1 MKKRFYI
8 LYIMYAV
15 VGILSLTTAACS
27 SDKEEGEKPSPENK
41 TMEVAFS
48 ISVPGSENALNA
60 TRIPGIPDPGTD
72 TGEHDDWD
80 RLTVIIAYT
89 QLDMKKTVYYD
100 TFTKDEF
107 YSTNVVQHKET
118 NSRLLPD
125 SDNDGF
131 HELMMVLP
139 TGSCRIYGVTYTAG
153 KGFDPE
159 GVLKKISDDGE
170 DHNDVILNLQISND
184 YAERDVSKFVS
195 VATGYAINTK
205 DNSEVLQ
212 VSLNNIEEMRQYWRM
227 QLNRLAAKVDIQW
240 DAQSAYEKNTET
252 GNVQY
257 TDVKINSFSFCG
269 GAATDGT
276 TGSTIGTGS
285 GYLFPM
291 LAKEKELPAISGKKN
306 FINTSEISRRNGRVY
321 HYTFPD
327 GHAPKITF
335 KLETTT
341 TASTSGA
348 VKKTS
353 DYTFDL
359 KNVTEG
365 LLQPATWYKIN
376 VKVTGKEKQ
385 ESVIIDSF
393 K

>member
-8 LYIMYAV
+8 LYILYAV

-27 SDKEEGEKPSPENK
+27 SDKEEGEKPSLKNK

-48 ISVPGSENALNA
+48 ISVPGSENASDA
-60 TRIPGIPDPGTD
+60 TRIPDPGTD
-72 TGEHDDWD
+72 TGEHDDWN

-89 QLDMKKTVYYD
+89 QLDMKRTVYYD
-100 TFTKDEF
+100 TFTKEEF
-107 YSTNVVQHKET
+107 YSSNVVQHKET

-125 SDNDGF
+125 SDNDGY
-131 HELMMVLP
+131 HEFMMSLP
-139 TGSCRIYGVTYTAG
+139 IGKCRIYGVTYTDG
-153 KGFDPE
+153 KGFDPVGE
-159 GVLKKISDDGE
+159 LNKINDDGK
-170 DHNDVILNLQISND
+170 DHNGDIIKLQISND
-184 YAERDVSKFVS
+184 YAKDDGAKVAKFVS

-205 DNSEVLQ
+205 DNSKDLQ

-269 GAATDGT
+269 GTTDQNVGA
-276 TGSTIGTGS
+276 GS
-285 GYLFPM
+285 GYLFPT
-291 LAKEKELPAISGKKN
+291 LAKKKNLPAISGKKE

-335 KLETTT
+335 KLVT
-341 TASTSGA
+341 STGGIKDKESN
-348 VKKTS
+348 
-353 DYTFDL
+353 YTFDL

-365 LLQPATWYKIN
+365 LLLPATWYKIN

-385 ESVIIDSF
+385 ESIIIDSF

>member
-27 SDKEEGEKPSPENK
+27 SDKEEGEKPSLKNK

-48 ISVPGSENALNA
+48 ISVPGSENASDA
-60 TRIPGIPDPGTD
+60 TRIPDPGTD
-72 TGEHDDWD
+72 TGEHDDWN
-80 RLTVIIAYT
+80 RLTIIIAYT
-89 QLDMKKTVYYD
+89 QLDMKRTVYYD
-100 TFTKDEF
+100 TFTKEEF
-107 YSTNVVQHKET
+107 YSNNVVQHQHT

-125 SDNDGF
+125 SDNDGY
-131 HELMMVLP
+131 HEFMMSLP
-139 TGSCRIYGVTYTAG
+139 IGKCRIYGVTYTAG
-153 KGFDPE
+153 MGFDPE
-159 GVLKKISDDGE
+159 SKLKKISDDGK
-170 DHNDVILNLQISND
+170 DYNDDILKLQISND
-184 YAERDVSKFVS
+184 YAGNNVSKFIS

-205 DNSEVLQ
+205 DNSKVLQ
-212 VSLNNIEEMRQYWRM
+212 VSLDNIEEMKQYWRM

-240 DAQSAYEKNTET
+240 DAQSAYEKSTET

-269 GAATDGT
+269 GATDQNVGA
-276 TGSTIGTGS
+276 GS
-285 GYLFPM
+285 GYLFPT
-291 LAKEKELPAISGKKN
+291 LAKGMNLPAISGKKD

-341 TASTSGA
+341 TASTGNA
-348 VKKTS
+348 DKKTS
-353 DYTFDL
+353 TYTFDL

-365 LLQPATWYKIN
+365 SLQPATWYKIN

-385 ESVIIDSF
+385 ESVSIDTF

>member
-27 SDKEEGEKPSPENK
+27 SDKEEGEKPSLKNK

-48 ISVPGSENALNA
+48 ISVPGSENASDA
-60 TRIPGIPDPGTD
+60 TRIPDPGTD
-72 TGEHDDWD
+72 TGEHDDWN
-80 RLTVIIAYT
+80 RLTIIIAYT
-89 QLDMKKTVYYD
+89 QLDMKRTVYYD
-100 TFTKDEF
+100 TFTKEEF
-107 YSTNVVQHKET
+107 YSNNVVQHQHT

-125 SDNDGF
+125 SDNDGY
-131 HELMMVLP
+131 HEFMMSLP
-139 TGSCRIYGVTYTAG
+139 IGKCRIYGVTYTDG
-153 KGFDPE
+153 KGFDPVGE
-159 GVLKKISDDGE
+159 LNKINDDGK
-170 DHNDVILNLQISND
+170 DHNGDIIKLQISND
-184 YAERDVSKFVS
+184 YAKDDGAKVAKFVS

-205 DNSEVLQ
+205 DNSKDLQ

-227 QLNRLAAKVDIQW
+227 QLNRLAAKMDIQW

-269 GAATDGT
+269 GATDQNVGA
-276 TGSTIGTGS
+276 GS
-285 GYLFPM
+285 GYLFPT
-291 LAKEKELPAISGKKN
+291 LAKEENLHAISGKKE

-335 KLETTT
+335 KLVT
-341 TASTSGA
+341 STGVIKDKESN
-348 VKKTS
+348 
-353 DYTFDL
+353 YTFDL

-385 ESVIIDSF
+385 ESVSIDTF

>member
-27 SDKEEGEKPSPENK
+27 SDKEEGEKPSLKSK

-48 ISVPGSENALNA
+48 ISVPGSESASDA
-60 TRIPGIPDPGTD
+60 TRIPDPGTD

-80 RLTVIIAYT
+80 KLTIIIAYT
-89 QLDMKKTVYYD
+89 ESDMKKTVYYD
-100 TFTKDEF
+100 TFTKEEF
-107 YSTNVVQHKET
+107 YSNNVVQHQHT

-125 SDNDGF
+125 SDNDGY
-131 HELMMVLP
+131 HEFMMSLP
-139 TGSCRIYGVTYTAG
+139 IGKCSIYGVTYTDG
-153 KGFDPE
+153 KGFDPVGE
-159 GVLKKISDDGE
+159 LKKINDDGE
-170 DHNDVILNLQISND
+170 DHNDDIIKLQISND
-184 YAERDVSKFVS
+184 YAKDDGAKVAKFIS

-212 VSLNNIEEMRQYWRM
+212 VSLDNIEEMKQYWRM

-240 DAQSAYEKNTET
+240 DAQSAYEKSTET

-269 GAATDGT
+269 GATDQNVGA
-276 TGSTIGTGS
+276 GS
-285 GYLFPM
+285 GYLFPT
-291 LAKEKELPAISGKKN
+291 LAKGMNLPAISGKKD

-341 TASTSGA
+341 TVSTGNA
-348 VKKTS
+348 DKKTS
-353 DYTFDL
+353 TYTFDL

-365 LLQPATWYKIN
+365 SLQPATWYKIN

-385 ESVIIDSF
+385 ESVSIDTF

>member
-27 SDKEEGEKPSPENK
+27 SDKEECEKPSLKNK

-48 ISVPGSENALNA
+48 ISVPGSENASNA
-60 TRIPGIPDPGTD
+60 TRIPDPGTD
-72 TGEHDDWD
+72 TGEHDDWN

-89 QLDMKKTVYYD
+89 QLDMKRTVYYD

-107 YSTNVVQHKET
+107 YSNNVVQHQHT

-125 SDNDGF
+125 SDNDGY
-131 HELMMVLP
+131 HEFMMSLP
-139 TGSCRIYGVTYTAG
+139 IGKCRIYGVTYTDG
-153 KGFDPE
+153 KGFDPVGE
-159 GVLKKISDDGE
+159 LNKINDDGK
-170 DHNDVILNLQISND
+170 DHNGDIIKLQISND
-184 YAERDVSKFVS
+184 YAKDDGAKVAKFVS

-205 DNSEVLQ
+205 DNSKDLQ

-240 DAQSAYEKNTET
+240 DAQSAYEKNTEM

-269 GAATDGT
+269 GATDQNVGA
-276 TGSTIGTGS
+276 GS
-285 GYLFPM
+285 GYLFPT
-291 LAKEKELPAISGKKN
+291 LAKEENLHAISGKKE

-335 KLETTT
+335 KLVT
-341 TASTSGA
+341 STGVIKDKESN
-348 VKKTS
+348 
-353 DYTFDL
+353 YTFDL

-365 LLQPATWYKIN
+365 LLLPATWYKIN

-385 ESVIIDSF
+385 ESIIIDSF

>member
-27 SDKEEGEKPSPENK
+27 SDKEEGEKPSLKNK
-41 TMEVAFS
+41 TMEVEFS
-48 ISVPGSENALNA
+48 ISVPGSENASDA
-60 TRIPGIPDPGTD
+60 TRIPDPGTD
-72 TGEHDDWD
+72 TGEHDDWN
-80 RLTVIIAYT
+80 RLTIIIAYT
-89 QLDMKKTVYYD
+89 QLDMKRTVYYD
-100 TFTKDEF
+100 TFTKEEF
-107 YSTNVVQHKET
+107 YSNNVVQHQHT

-125 SDNDGF
+125 SDNDGY
-131 HELMMVLP
+131 HEFMMSLP
-139 TGSCRIYGVTYTAG
+139 IGKCRIYGVTYTDG
-153 KGFDPE
+153 KGFDPVGE
-159 GVLKKISDDGE
+159 LNKINDDGK
-170 DHNDVILNLQISND
+170 DHNGDIIKLQISND
-184 YAERDVSKFVS
+184 YAKDDGAKVAKFVS

-205 DNSEVLQ
+205 DNSKDLQ

-269 GAATDGT
+269 GATDQNVGA
-276 TGSTIGTGS
+276 GS
-285 GYLFPM
+285 GYLFPT
-291 LAKEKELPAISGKKN
+291 LAKEENLHAISGKKE

-335 KLETTT
+335 KLVT
-341 TASTSGA
+341 STGVIKDKESN
-348 VKKTS
+348 
-353 DYTFDL
+353 YTFDL

-365 LLQPATWYKIN
+365 LLLPATWYKIN

-385 ESVIIDSF
+385 ESIIIDSF

>member
-1 MKKRFYI
+1 MKKRSYI

-27 SDKEEGEKPSPENK
+27 SDKEEGEKPSLKNK

-48 ISVPGSENALNA
+48 ISVPGSENASNA
-60 TRIPGIPDPGTD
+60 KTTKAPDPGTD
-72 TGEHDDWD
+72 TGEHDDWN
-80 RLTVIIAYT
+80 RLTIIIAYT
-89 QLDMKKTVYYD
+89 QLDMKRTVYYD
-100 TFTKDEF
+100 TFTKEEF
-107 YSTNVVQHKET
+107 YSNNVVQHQHT

-125 SDNDGF
+125 SDNDGY
-131 HELMMVLP
+131 HEFMMSLP
-139 TGSCRIYGVTYTAG
+139 IGKCRIYGVTYTDG
-153 KGFDPE
+153 KGFDPVGE
-159 GVLKKISDDGE
+159 LNKINDDGK
-170 DHNDVILNLQISND
+170 DHNGDIIKLQISND
-184 YAERDVSKFVS
+184 YAKGDGAKVAKFVS

-205 DNSEVLQ
+205 DNSKDLQ

-269 GAATDGT
+269 GATDQNVGA
-276 TGSTIGTGS
+276 GS
-285 GYLFPM
+285 GYLFPT
-291 LAKEKELPAISGKKN
+291 LAKGMNLPAISGKKD

-335 KLETTT
+335 KLVT
-341 TASTSGA
+341 STGVIKDKESN
-348 VKKTS
+348 
-353 DYTFDL
+353 YTFDL

-365 LLQPATWYKIN
+365 LLLPATWYKIN

-385 ESVIIDSF
+385 ESIIIDSF

>member
-27 SDKEEGEKPSPENK
+27 SDKEEGEKPSLKSK

-48 ISVPGSENALNA
+48 ISVPGSENASDA
-60 TRIPGIPDPGTD
+60 TRIPDPGTD
-72 TGEHDDWD
+72 TGEHDDWN

-89 QLDMKKTVYYD
+89 QLDMKRTVYYD
-100 TFTKDEF
+100 TFTKEEF
-107 YSTNVVQHKET
+107 YSNNVVQHQHT

-125 SDNDGF
+125 SDNDGY
-131 HELMMVLP
+131 HEFMMSLP
-139 TGSCRIYGVTYTAG
+139 IGKCRIYGVTYTDG
-153 KGFDPE
+153 KGFDPVGE
-159 GVLKKISDDGE
+159 LNKIKDDGK
-170 DHNDVILNLQISND
+170 DHNGDIIKLQISND
-184 YAERDVSKFVS
+184 YAKDDGAKVAKFIS

-205 DNSEVLQ
+205 DNSKDLQ

-269 GAATDGT
+269 GATDQNVGA
-276 TGSTIGTGS
+276 GS
-285 GYLFPM
+285 GYLFPT
-291 LAKEKELPAISGKKN
+291 LAKEKNLPAISGKKD

-327 GHAPKITF
+327 GHTPKITF

-341 TASTSGA
+341 TASTGNA
-348 VKKTS
+348 DKKTS
-353 DYTFDL
+353 TYTFDL

-365 LLQPATWYKIN
+365 SLLPATWYKIN

-385 ESVIIDSF
+385 ESIIIDSF

>member
-8 LYIMYAV
+8 LYILYAV

-27 SDKEEGEKPSPENK
+27 SDKEEGEKPSLKNK

-48 ISVPGSENALNA
+48 ISVPGSENASDA
-60 TRIPGIPDPGTD
+60 TRIPDPGTD
-72 TGEHDDWD
+72 TGEHDDWN

-89 QLDMKKTVYYD
+89 QLDMKRTVYYD
-100 TFTKDEF
+100 TFTKEEF
-107 YSTNVVQHKET
+107 YSSNVVQHKET

-125 SDNDGF
+125 SDNDGY
-131 HELMMVLP
+131 HEFMMSLP
-139 TGSCRIYGVTYTAG
+139 IGKCRIYGVTYTDG
-153 KGFDPE
+153 KGFDPVGE
-159 GVLKKISDDGE
+159 LNKISDDGK
-170 DHNDVILNLQISND
+170 DHNDDILNLQISND
-184 YAERDVSKFVS
+184 YAENDVSKFVS

-205 DNSEVLQ
+205 DNSEDLQ

-269 GAATDGT
+269 GATNQNVGA
-276 TGSTIGTGS
+276 GS
-285 GYLFPM
+285 GYLFPT
-291 LAKEKELPAISGKKN
+291 LAKEKNLPAISGKKE

-335 KLETTT
+335 KLVT
-341 TASTSGA
+341 STGVIKDKESN
-348 VKKTS
+348 
-353 DYTFDL
+353 YTFDL

-365 LLQPATWYKIN
+365 LLLPATWYKIN

-385 ESVIIDSF
+385 ESIIIDSF

>member
-27 SDKEEGEKPSPENK
+27 SDKEEGEKPSLKNK

-48 ISVPGSENALNA
+48 ISVPGSENASDA
-60 TRIPGIPDPGTD
+60 TRIPDLPDPGTD

-89 QLDMKKTVYYD
+89 QLDMKRTVYYD

-107 YSTNVVQHKET
+107 YSNNVVQHQHT

-125 SDNDGF
+125 SDNDGY
-131 HELMMVLP
+131 HEFMMSLP
-139 TGSCRIYGVTYTAG
+139 IGKCRIYGVTYTEG
-153 KGFDPE
+153 KGFDPVGE
-159 GVLKKISDDGE
+159 LKKISDDGK
-170 DHNDVILNLQISND
+170 DHNGEIIKLQISND
-184 YAERDVSKFVS
+184 YAKDDGAKVAKFIS

-205 DNSEVLQ
+205 DNSEDLQ

-269 GAATDGT
+269 GATDQNVGA
-276 TGSTIGTGS
+276 GS
-285 GYLFPM
+285 GYLFPT
-291 LAKEKELPAISGKKN
+291 LAKKKNLPAISGKKD

-335 KLETTT
+335 KLVT
-341 TASTSGA
+341 STGVIKDKESN
-348 VKKTS
+348 
-353 DYTFDL
+353 YTFDL

-365 LLQPATWYKIN
+365 LLLPATWYKIN

-385 ESVIIDSF
+385 ESIIIDSF

>member
-27 SDKEEGEKPSPENK
+27 SDKEEGEKPSLKSK

-48 ISVPGSENALNA
+48 ISVPGSESASDA
-60 TRIPGIPDPGTD
+60 TRIPDPGTD

-89 QLDMKKTVYYD
+89 QLDMKRTVYYD
-100 TFTKDEF
+100 TFTKEEF
-107 YSTNVVQHKET
+107 YSNNVVQHQHT

-125 SDNDGF
+125 SDNDGY
-131 HELMMVLP
+131 HEFMMSLP
-139 TGSCRIYGVTYTAG
+139 IGKCRIYGVTYTDG
-153 KGFDPE
+153 KGFDPVGE
-159 GVLKKISDDGE
+159 LNKINDDGK
-170 DHNDVILNLQISND
+170 DHNGDIIKLQISND
-184 YAERDVSKFVS
+184 YAKDDGAKVAKFVS

-205 DNSEVLQ
+205 DNSKDLQ

-269 GAATDGT
+269 GATDQNVGA
-276 TGSTIGTGS
+276 GS
-285 GYLFPM
+285 GYLFPT
-291 LAKEKELPAISGKKN
+291 LAKEENLHAISGKKE

-335 KLETTT
+335 KLVT
-341 TASTSGA
+341 STGVIKDKESN
-348 VKKTS
+348 
-353 DYTFDL
+353 YTFDL

-365 LLQPATWYKIN
+365 LLLPATWYKIN

-385 ESVIIDSF
+385 ESIIIDSF

>member
-27 SDKEEGEKPSPENK
+27 SDKEEGEKPSLKNK

-48 ISVPGSENALNA
+48 ISVPGSENASDA
-60 TRIPGIPDPGTD
+60 TRIPDPGTD
-72 TGEHDDWD
+72 TGEHDDWN
-80 RLTVIIAYT
+80 RLTIIIAYT
-89 QLDMKKTVYYD
+89 QLDMKRTVYYD
-100 TFTKDEF
+100 TFTKEEF
-107 YSTNVVQHKET
+107 YSNNVVQHQHT

-125 SDNDGF
+125 SDNDGY
-131 HELMMVLP
+131 HEFMMSLP
-139 TGSCRIYGVTYTAG
+139 IGKCRIYGVTYTDG
-153 KGFDPE
+153 KGFDPVGE
-159 GVLKKISDDGE
+159 LNKIKDDGK
-170 DHNDVILNLQISND
+170 DHNGDIIKLQISND
-184 YAERDVSKFVS
+184 YAKDDGAKVAKFIS

-205 DNSEVLQ
+205 DNSEDLQ

-269 GAATDGT
+269 GATDQNVGA
-276 TGSTIGTGS
+276 GS
-285 GYLFPM
+285 GYLFPT
-291 LAKEKELPAISGKKN
+291 LAKEKNLPAISGKKD

-327 GHAPKITF
+327 GHTPKITF
-335 KLETTT
+335 KLVT
-341 TASTSGA
+341 STGVIKDKESN
-348 VKKTS
+348 
-353 DYTFDL
+353 YTFDL

-365 LLQPATWYKIN
+365 LLLPATWYKIN

-385 ESVIIDSF
+385 ESIIIDSF

>member
-27 SDKEEGEKPSPENK
+27 SDKEEGEKPSLKNK

-48 ISVPGSENALNA
+48 ISVPGSENASDA
-60 TRIPGIPDPGTD
+60 TRIPDPGTD
-72 TGEHDDWD
+72 TGEHDDWN
-80 RLTVIIAYT
+80 RLTIIIAYT
-89 QLDMKKTVYYD
+89 QLDMKRTVYYD
-100 TFTKDEF
+100 TFTKEEF
-107 YSTNVVQHKET
+107 YSNNVVQHQHT

-125 SDNDGF
+125 SDNDGY
-131 HELMMVLP
+131 HEFMMSLP
-139 TGSCRIYGVTYTAG
+139 IGKCRIYGVTYTDG
-153 KGFDPE
+153 KGFDPVGE
-159 GVLKKISDDGE
+159 LNKIKDDGK
-170 DHNDVILNLQISND
+170 DHNGDIIKLQISND
-184 YAERDVSKFVS
+184 YAKDDGAKVAKFIS

-205 DNSEVLQ
+205 DNSEDLQ

-240 DAQSAYEKNTET
+240 DAQSAYEKSTET

-269 GAATDGT
+269 GATDQNVGA
-276 TGSTIGTGS
+276 GS
-285 GYLFPM
+285 GYLFPT
-291 LAKEKELPAISGKKN
+291 LAKEENLHAISGKKE

-335 KLETTT
+335 KLVT
-341 TASTSGA
+341 STGVIKDKESN
-348 VKKTS
+348 
-353 DYTFDL
+353 YTFDL

-385 ESVIIDSF
+385 ESVSIDTF

>member
-27 SDKEEGEKPSPENK
+27 SDKEEGEKPSLKNK

-48 ISVPGSENALNA
+48 ISVPGSENASDA
-60 TRIPGIPDPGTD
+60 TRIPDPGTD
-72 TGEHDDWD
+72 TGEHDDWN

-89 QLDMKKTVYYD
+89 QLDMKRTVYYD
-100 TFTKDEF
+100 TFTKEEF
-107 YSTNVVQHKET
+107 YSNNVVQHQHT

-125 SDNDGF
+125 SDNDGY
-131 HELMMVLP
+131 HEFMMSLP
-139 TGSCRIYGVTYTAG
+139 IGKCRIYGVTYTDG
-153 KGFDPE
+153 KGFDPVGE
-159 GVLKKISDDGE
+159 LNKIKDDGK
-170 DHNDVILNLQISND
+170 DHNGDIIKLQISND
-184 YAERDVSKFVS
+184 YAKDDGAKVAKFIS

-205 DNSEVLQ
+205 DNSEDLQ

-269 GAATDGT
+269 GATDQNVGA
-276 TGSTIGTGS
+276 GS
-285 GYLFPM
+285 GYLFPT
-291 LAKEKELPAISGKKN
+291 LAKEKNLPAISGKKD

-335 KLETTT
+335 KLVT
-341 TASTSGA
+341 STGVIKDKESN
-348 VKKTS
+348 
-353 DYTFDL
+353 YTFDL

-365 LLQPATWYKIN
+365 LLLPATWYKIN

-385 ESVIIDSF
+385 ESIIIDSF

>member
-27 SDKEEGEKPSPENK
+27 SDKEEGEKPSLKNK

-48 ISVPGSENALNA
+48 ISVPGSENASDA
-60 TRIPGIPDPGTD
+60 TRIPDPGTD
-72 TGEHDDWD
+72 TGEHDDWN
-80 RLTVIIAYT
+80 RLTIIIAYT
-89 QLDMKKTVYYD
+89 QSDMKKTVYYD

-107 YSTNVVQHKET
+107 YSNNVVQHQHT
-118 NSRLLPD
+118 NSRLLLD
-125 SDNDGF
+125 SDNDGY
-131 HELMMVLP
+131 HEFMMILP
-139 TGSCRIYGVTYTAG
+139 IGKCRIYGVTYTDG
-153 KGFDPE
+153 KGFDPVGE
-159 GVLKKISDDGE
+159 LNKINDDGK
-170 DHNDVILNLQISND
+170 DHNGDIIKLQISND
-184 YAERDVSKFVS
+184 YAKDDGAKVAKFVS

-205 DNSEVLQ
+205 DNSKDLQ

-269 GAATDGT
+269 GATDQNVGA
-276 TGSTIGTGS
+276 GS
-285 GYLFPM
+285 GYLFPT
-291 LAKEKELPAISGKKN
+291 LAKEENLHAISGKKE

-335 KLETTT
+335 KLVT
-341 TASTSGA
+341 STGVIKDKESN
-348 VKKTS
+348 
-353 DYTFDL
+353 YTFDL

-385 ESVIIDSF
+385 ESVSIDTF

>member
-27 SDKEEGEKPSPENK
+27 SDKEEGEKPSLKNK

-48 ISVPGSENALNA
+48 ISVPGSESASDA
-60 TRIPGIPDPGTD
+60 TRIPDPGTD

-89 QLDMKKTVYYD
+89 QLDMKRTVYYD
-100 TFTKDEF
+100 TFTKEEF
-107 YSTNVVQHKET
+107 YSNNVVQHQHT

-125 SDNDGF
+125 SDNDGY
-131 HELMMVLP
+131 HEFMMSLP
-139 TGSCRIYGVTYTAG
+139 IGKCRIYGVTYTDG
-153 KGFDPE
+153 KGFDPVGE
-159 GVLKKISDDGE
+159 LNKIKDDGK
-170 DHNDVILNLQISND
+170 DYNGDIIKLQISND
-184 YAERDVSKFVS
+184 YAKDDGAKVAKFIS

-205 DNSEVLQ
+205 DNSKDLQ

-269 GAATDGT
+269 GATDQNVGA
-276 TGSTIGTGS
+276 GS
-285 GYLFPM
+285 GYLFPT
-291 LAKEKELPAISGKKN
+291 LAKEKNLPAISGKKD

-327 GHAPKITF
+327 GHTPKITF
-335 KLETTT
+335 KLVT
-341 TASTSGA
+341 STGVIKDKESN
-348 VKKTS
+348 
-353 DYTFDL
+353 YTFDL

-365 LLQPATWYKIN
+365 LLLPATWYKIN

-385 ESVIIDSF
+385 ESIIIDSF

>member
-27 SDKEEGEKPSPENK
+27 SDKEEGEKPSLKNK

-48 ISVPGSENALNA
+48 ISVPGSENASDA
-60 TRIPGIPDPGTD
+60 TRIPDPGTD
-72 TGEHDDWD
+72 TGEHDDWN
-80 RLTVIIAYT
+80 RLTIIIAYT
-89 QLDMKKTVYYD
+89 QLDMKRTVYYD
-100 TFTKDEF
+100 TFTKEEF
-107 YSTNVVQHKET
+107 YSNNVVQHQHT

-125 SDNDGF
+125 SDNDGY
-131 HELMMVLP
+131 HEFMMSLP
-139 TGSCRIYGVTYTAG
+139 IGKCRIYGVTYTDG
-153 KGFDPE
+153 KGFDPVGE
-159 GVLKKISDDGE
+159 LNKINDDGK
-170 DHNDVILNLQISND
+170 DHNGDIIKLQISND
-184 YAERDVSKFVS
+184 YAKDDGAKVAKFVS

-205 DNSEVLQ
+205 DNSKDLQ

-269 GAATDGT
+269 GATNQNVGA
-276 TGSTIGTGS
+276 GS
-285 GYLFPM
+285 GYLFPT
-291 LAKEKELPAISGKKN
+291 LAKKKNLPAISGKKE

-335 KLETTT
+335 KLVT
-341 TASTSGA
+341 STGVIKDKESN
-348 VKKTS
+348 
-353 DYTFDL
+353 YTFDL

-365 LLQPATWYKIN
+365 LLLPATWYKIN

-385 ESVIIDSF
+385 ESIIIDSF

>member
-8 LYIMYAV
+8 LYILYAV

-27 SDKEEGEKPSPENK
+27 SDKEEGEKPSLKNK

-48 ISVPGSENALNA
+48 ISVPGSENASDA
-60 TRIPGIPDPGTD
+60 TRIPDPGTD

-89 QLDMKKTVYYD
+89 QLDMKRTVYYD
-100 TFTKDEF
+100 TFTKEEF
-107 YSTNVVQHKET
+107 YSNNVVQHQHT

-125 SDNDGF
+125 SDNDGY
-131 HELMMVLP
+131 HEFMMSLP
-139 TGSCRIYGVTYTAG
+139 IGKCRIYGVTYTDG
-153 KGFDPE
+153 KGFDPVGE
-159 GVLKKISDDGE
+159 LNKINDDGK
-170 DHNDVILNLQISND
+170 DHNGDIIKLQISND
-184 YAERDVSKFVS
+184 YAKDDGAKVAKFVS

-205 DNSEVLQ
+205 DNSKDLQ

-269 GAATDGT
+269 GATDQNVGA
-276 TGSTIGTGS
+276 GS
-285 GYLFPM
+285 GYLFPT
-291 LAKEKELPAISGKKN
+291 LAKEENLHAISGKKE

-335 KLETTT
+335 KLVT
-341 TASTSGA
+341 STGVIKDKESN
-348 VKKTS
+348 
-353 DYTFDL
+353 YTFDL

-365 LLQPATWYKIN
+365 LLLPATWYKIN

-385 ESVIIDSF
+385 ESIIIDSF

>member
-27 SDKEEGEKPSPENK
+27 SDKEEGEKPSLKSK

-48 ISVPGSENALNA
+48 ISVPGSESASDA
-60 TRIPGIPDPGTD
+60 TRIPDPGTD

-89 QLDMKKTVYYD
+89 QLDMKRTVYYD

-107 YSTNVVQHKET
+107 YSNNVVQHQHT

-125 SDNDGF
+125 SDNDGY
-131 HELMMVLP
+131 HEFMMSLP
-139 TGSCRIYGVTYTAG
+139 IGKCRIYGVTYTDG
-153 KGFDPE
+153 KGFDPVGE
-159 GVLKKISDDGE
+159 LNKIKDDGK
-170 DHNDVILNLQISND
+170 DHNGDIIKLQISND
-184 YAERDVSKFVS
+184 YAKDDGAKVAKFIS

-205 DNSEVLQ
+205 DNSEDLQ

-269 GAATDGT
+269 GATDQNVGA
-276 TGSTIGTGS
+276 GS
-285 GYLFPM
+285 GYLFPT
-291 LAKEKELPAISGKKN
+291 LAKGMNLPAISGKKD

-335 KLETTT
+335 KLVT
-341 TASTSGA
+341 STGVIKDKESN
-348 VKKTS
+348 
-353 DYTFDL
+353 YTFDL

-365 LLQPATWYKIN
+365 LLLPATWYKIN

-385 ESVIIDSF
+385 ESIIIDSF

>member
-1 MKKRFYI
+1 MKKRLYI
-8 LYIMYAV
+8 LYILYAV
-15 VGILSLTTAACS
+15 VGILSLATTACS
-27 SDKEEGEKPSPENK
+27 SDKDGGDEPLPENK

-48 ISVPGSENALNA
+48 ISVPGSENASDA
-60 TRIPGIPDPGTD
+60 TRIPDPGTD

-80 RLTVIIAYT
+80 RLTVIVAYT
-89 QLDMKKTVYYD
+89 QADMKKTVYYD

-107 YSTNVVQHKET
+107 YSSVEVQHKET

-125 SDNDGF
+125 SDNDGY

-139 TGSCRIYGVTYTAG
+139 IGSCRIYGVTYTAG
-153 KGFDPE
+153 NDFDPE
-159 GVLKKISDDGE
+159 SELKKIKDDGK
-170 DHNDVILNLQISND
+170 DHNDDILKLKISND
-184 YAERDVSKFVS
+184 YAKNDVSKFVS

-205 DNSEVLQ
+205 NNDKELL
-212 VSLNNIEEMRQYWRM
+212 VSPNNIEEMRQHWRM

-269 GAATDGT
+269 GAAMAETTDPNV
-276 TGSTIGTGS
+276 GTGS
-285 GYLFPM
+285 GYLFPT
-291 LAKEKELPAISGKKN
+291 LAKEKKLPAISGKKD

-335 KLETTT
+335 ELKTTT
-341 TASTSGA
+341 TASTEA
-348 VKKTS
+348 AENK
-353 DYTFDL
+353 YTFDL
-359 KNVTEG
+359 NG
-365 LLQPATWYKIN
+365 FLQPATWYKIN

-385 ESVIIDSF
+385 ESTIIIDSF
-393 K
+393 R

>member
-1 MKKRFYI
+1 
-8 LYIMYAV
+8 MYAV

-27 SDKEEGEKPSPENK
+27 SDKEEGEKPSLKNK

-48 ISVPGSENALNA
+48 ISVPGSENASDA
-60 TRIPGIPDPGTD
+60 TRIPDPGTD
-72 TGEHDDWD
+72 TGEHDDWN
-80 RLTVIIAYT
+80 RLTIIIAYT
-89 QLDMKKTVYYD
+89 QLDMKRTVYYD
-100 TFTKDEF
+100 TFTKEEF
-107 YSTNVVQHKET
+107 YSNNVVQHQHT

-125 SDNDGF
+125 SDNDGY
-131 HELMMVLP
+131 HEFMMSLP
-139 TGSCRIYGVTYTAG
+139 IGKCRIYGVTYTAG
-153 KGFDPE
+153 MGFEPE
-159 GVLKKISDDGE
+159 SKLKKISDDGK
-170 DHNDVILNLQISND
+170 DYNDDILKLQISND
-184 YAERDVSKFVS
+184 YAGNNVSKFIS

-205 DNSEVLQ
+205 DNSKVLQ
-212 VSLNNIEEMRQYWRM
+212 VSLDNIEEMKQYWRM

-240 DAQSAYEKNTET
+240 DAQSAYEKSTET

-269 GAATDGT
+269 GATDQNVGA
-276 TGSTIGTGS
+276 GS
-285 GYLFPM
+285 GYLFPT
-291 LAKEKELPAISGKKN
+291 LAKGMNLPAISGKKD

-341 TASTSGA
+341 TASTGNA
-348 VKKTS
+348 DKKTS
-353 DYTFDL
+353 TYTFDL

-365 LLQPATWYKIN
+365 SLQPATWYKIN

-385 ESVIIDSF
+385 ESVSIDTF

>member
-27 SDKEEGEKPSPENK
+27 SDKEEGEKPSLKNK

-48 ISVPGSENALNA
+48 ISVPGSENTSNA
-60 TRIPGIPDPGTD
+60 TRIPDPGTD
-72 TGEHDDWD
+72 TGEHDDWN

-89 QLDMKKTVYYD
+89 QLDMKRTVYYD
-100 TFTKDEF
+100 TFTKEEF
-107 YSTNVVQHKET
+107 YSNNVVQHQHT

-125 SDNDGF
+125 SDNDGY
-131 HELMMVLP
+131 HEFMMSLP
-139 TGSCRIYGVTYTAG
+139 IGKCRIYGVTYTDG
-153 KGFDPE
+153 KGFDPVGE
-159 GVLKKISDDGE
+159 LNKINDDGK
-170 DHNDVILNLQISND
+170 DHNGDIIKLQISND
-184 YAERDVSKFVS
+184 YAKDDGAKVAKFVS

-205 DNSEVLQ
+205 DNSEDLQ
-212 VSLNNIEEMRQYWRM
+212 VSLNNIEEMKQYWRM

-240 DAQSAYEKNTET
+240 DAQSAYEKSTET

-269 GAATDGT
+269 GATDQNVGA
-276 TGSTIGTGS
+276 GS
-285 GYLFPM
+285 GYLFPT
-291 LAKEKELPAISGKKN
+291 LAKEENLHAISGKKE

-335 KLETTT
+335 KLVT
-341 TASTSGA
+341 STGVIKDKESN
-348 VKKTS
+348 
-353 DYTFDL
+353 YTFDL

-385 ESVIIDSF
+385 ESVSIDTF

>member
-1 MKKRFYI
+1 
-8 LYIMYAV
+8 
-15 VGILSLTTAACS
+15 
-27 SDKEEGEKPSPENK
+27 
-41 TMEVAFS
+41 MEVAFS
-48 ISVPGSENALNA
+48 ISVPGSENASNA
-60 TRIPGIPDPGTD
+60 KTTRTPDPGTD

-80 RLTVIIAYT
+80 KLTIIIAYT
-89 QLDMKKTVYYD
+89 ESDMKKTVYYD
-100 TFTKDEF
+100 TFTKEEF
-107 YSTNVVQHKET
+107 YSNNVVQHQHT

-125 SDNDGF
+125 SDNDGY
-131 HELMMVLP
+131 HEFMMSLP
-139 TGSCRIYGVTYTAG
+139 IGKCRIYGVTYTDG
-153 KGFDPE
+153 KGFDPVGE
-159 GVLKKISDDGE
+159 LNKIKDDGK
-170 DHNDVILNLQISND
+170 DHNGDIIKLQISND
-184 YAERDVSKFVS
+184 YAKDDGAKVAKFIS

-212 VSLNNIEEMRQYWRM
+212 VSLDNIEEMKQYWRM

-240 DAQSAYEKNTET
+240 DAQSAYEKSTET

-269 GAATDGT
+269 GATDQNVGA
-276 TGSTIGTGS
+276 GS
-285 GYLFPM
+285 GYLFPT
-291 LAKEKELPAISGKKN
+291 LAKGMNLPDISGKKD

-341 TASTSGA
+341 TVSTGNA
-348 VKKTS
+348 DKKTS
-353 DYTFDL
+353 TYTFDL

-365 LLQPATWYKIN
+365 SLQPATWYKIN

-385 ESVIIDSF
+385 ESVSIDTF

>member
-1 MKKRFYI
+1 
-8 LYIMYAV
+8 MYAV

-27 SDKEEGEKPSPENK
+27 SDKEEGEKPSLKNK

-48 ISVPGSENALNA
+48 ISVPGNENASDA
-60 TRIPGIPDPGTD
+60 TRIPDPGTD
-72 TGEHDDWD
+72 TGEHDDWN

-89 QLDMKKTVYYD
+89 QLDMKRTVYYD

-107 YSTNVVQHKET
+107 YSNNVVQHQHT

-125 SDNDGF
+125 SDNDGY
-131 HELMMVLP
+131 HEFMMSLP
-139 TGSCRIYGVTYTAG
+139 IGKCRIYGVTYTAG

-159 GVLKKISDDGE
+159 SELMKISDDGK
-170 DHNDVILNLQISND
+170 DHNDDILKLQISND
-184 YAERDVSKFVS
+184 YAGNDVSKFVS
-195 VATGYAINTK
+195 VTTGYAINTK
-205 DNSEVLQ
+205 DNSKDLQ

-269 GAATDGT
+269 GATDQNVGA
-276 TGSTIGTGS
+276 GS
-285 GYLFPM
+285 GYLFPT
-291 LAKEKELPAISGKKN
+291 LTKEKNLPAISGKKD

-327 GHAPKITF
+327 GHTPKITF

-341 TASTSGA
+341 TASTGNA
-348 VKKTS
+348 DKKTS
-353 DYTFDL
+353 TYTFDL

-365 LLQPATWYKIN
+365 SLLPATWYKIN

-385 ESVIIDSF
+385 ESIIIDSF

>member
-27 SDKEEGEKPSPENK
+27 SDKEEGEKPSLKNK

-48 ISVPGSENALNA
+48 ISVPGSENASDA
-60 TRIPGIPDPGTD
+60 TRIPDPGTD

-80 RLTVIIAYT
+80 KLTIIIAYT
-89 QLDMKKTVYYD
+89 ESDMKKTVYYD
-100 TFTKDEF
+100 TFTKEEF
-107 YSTNVVQHKET
+107 YSNNVVQHQHT

-125 SDNDGF
+125 SDNDGY
-131 HELMMVLP
+131 HEFMMSLP
-139 TGSCRIYGVTYTAG
+139 IGKCRIYGVTYTDG
-153 KGFDPE
+153 KGFDPVGE
-159 GVLKKISDDGE
+159 LNKIKDDGK
-170 DHNDVILNLQISND
+170 DHNGDIIKLQISND
-184 YAERDVSKFVS
+184 YAKDDGAKVAKFIS

-212 VSLNNIEEMRQYWRM
+212 VSLDNIEEMKQYWRM

-240 DAQSAYEKNTET
+240 DAQSAYEKSTET

-269 GAATDGT
+269 GATDQNVGA
-276 TGSTIGTGS
+276 GS
-285 GYLFPM
+285 GYLFPT
-291 LAKEKELPAISGKKN
+291 LAKEENLHAISGKKE

-327 GHAPKITF
+327 GHTPKITF

-341 TASTSGA
+341 TASTGNA
-348 VKKTS
+348 DKKTS
-353 DYTFDL
+353 TYTFDL

-365 LLQPATWYKIN
+365 SLLPATWYKIN

-385 ESVIIDSF
+385 ESIIIDSF

>member
-27 SDKEEGEKPSPENK
+27 SDKEEGEKPSLKNK

-48 ISVPGSENALNA
+48 ISVPGSENASNA
-60 TRIPGIPDPGTD
+60 KTTRTPDPGTD
-72 TGEHDDWD
+72 TGEHDDWN
-80 RLTVIIAYT
+80 RLTIIIAYT
-89 QLDMKKTVYYD
+89 QSDMKKTVYYD
-100 TFTKDEF
+100 TFTKEEF
-107 YSTNVVQHKET
+107 YSNNVVQHQHT

-125 SDNDGF
+125 SDNDGY
-131 HELMMVLP
+131 HEFMMILP
-139 TGSCRIYGVTYTAG
+139 IGKCRIYGVTYTDG
-153 KGFDPE
+153 KGFDPVDE
-159 GVLKKISDDGE
+159 LKKIKDDGK
-170 DHNDVILNLQISND
+170 DHNGDIIKLQISND
-184 YAERDVSKFVS
+184 YAKDDGAKVAKFIS

-205 DNSEVLQ
+205 DNSVVLQ
-212 VSLNNIEEMRQYWRM
+212 VSLDNIEEMKQYWRM

-240 DAQSAYEKNTET
+240 DAQSAYEKSAET

-269 GAATDGT
+269 GATDQNVGA
-276 TGSTIGTGS
+276 GS
-285 GYLFPM
+285 GYLFPT
-291 LAKEKELPAISGKKN
+291 LAKEKNLPAISGKKD

-341 TASTSGA
+341 TASTGNA
-348 VKKTS
+348 DKKTS
-353 DYTFDL
+353 TYTFDL

-365 LLQPATWYKIN
+365 SLLPATWYKIN

-385 ESVIIDSF
+385 ESVSIDTF

>member
-8 LYIMYAV
+8 LYIMYTV

-27 SDKEEGEKPSPENK
+27 SDKEEGEKPSLKSK

-48 ISVPGSENALNA
+48 ISVPGSENASDA
-60 TRIPGIPDPGTD
+60 TRIPDPGTD
-72 TGEHDDWD
+72 TGEHDDWN

-89 QLDMKKTVYYD
+89 QLDMKRTVYYD
-100 TFTKDEF
+100 TFTKEEF
-107 YSTNVVQHKET
+107 YSNNIVQHKHT

-125 SDNDGF
+125 SDNDGY
-131 HELMMVLP
+131 HEFMMSLP
-139 TGSCRIYGVTYTAG
+139 IGKCRIYGVTYTDG
-153 KGFDPE
+153 KGFDPVGE
-159 GVLKKISDDGE
+159 LNKIKDDGK
-170 DHNDVILNLQISND
+170 DYNGDIIKLQISND
-184 YAERDVSKFVS
+184 YAKDDGAKVAKFIS

-205 DNSEVLQ
+205 DNSEDLQ

-269 GAATDGT
+269 GATDQNVGA
-276 TGSTIGTGS
+276 GS
-285 GYLFPM
+285 GYLFPT
-291 LAKEKELPAISGKKN
+291 LAKEKNLPAISGKKD

-327 GHAPKITF
+327 GHTPKITF
-335 KLETTT
+335 KLVT
-341 TASTSGA
+341 STGVIKDKESN
-348 VKKTS
+348 
-353 DYTFDL
+353 YTFDL

-365 LLQPATWYKIN
+365 LLLPATWYKIN

-385 ESVIIDSF
+385 ESIIIDSF

>member
-27 SDKEEGEKPSPENK
+27 SDKEEGEKPSLKNK

-48 ISVPGSENALNA
+48 ISVPGSENASDA
-60 TRIPGIPDPGTD
+60 TRIPDPGTD
-72 TGEHDDWD
+72 TGEHDDWN
-80 RLTVIIAYT
+80 RLTIIIAYT
-89 QLDMKKTVYYD
+89 QLDMKRTVYYD
-100 TFTKDEF
+100 TFTKEEF
-107 YSTNVVQHKET
+107 YSNNVVQHQHT

-125 SDNDGF
+125 SDNDGY
-131 HELMMVLP
+131 HEFMMSLP
-139 TGSCRIYGVTYTAG
+139 IGKCRIYGVTYTDG
-153 KGFDPE
+153 KGFDPVGE
-159 GVLKKISDDGE
+159 LNKIKDDGK
-170 DHNDVILNLQISND
+170 DHNGDIIKLQISND
-184 YAERDVSKFVS
+184 YAKDDGAKVAKFIS

-212 VSLNNIEEMRQYWRM
+212 VSLDNIEEMKQYWRM

-240 DAQSAYEKNTET
+240 DAQSAYEKSTET

-269 GAATDGT
+269 GATDQNVGA
-276 TGSTIGTGS
+276 GS
-285 GYLFPM
+285 GYLFPT
-291 LAKEKELPAISGKKN
+291 LAKEENLHAISGKKE

-341 TASTSGA
+341 TASTGNA
-348 VKKTS
+348 DKKTS
-353 DYTFDL
+353 TYTFDL

-365 LLQPATWYKIN
+365 SLLPATWYKIN

-385 ESVIIDSF
+385 ESIIIDSF

>member
-27 SDKEEGEKPSPENK
+27 SDKEEGEKPSLKSK

-48 ISVPGSENALNA
+48 ISVPGSENASDA
-60 TRIPGIPDPGTD
+60 TRIPDPGTD
-72 TGEHDDWD
+72 TGEHDDWN

-89 QLDMKKTVYYD
+89 QLDMKRTVYYD
-100 TFTKDEF
+100 TFTKEEF
-107 YSTNVVQHKET
+107 YSNNVVQHQHT

-125 SDNDGF
+125 SDNDGY
-131 HELMMVLP
+131 HEFMMSLP
-139 TGSCRIYGVTYTAG
+139 IGKCRIYGVTYTDG
-153 KGFDPE
+153 KGFDPVGE
-159 GVLKKISDDGE
+159 LNKIKDDGK
-170 DHNDVILNLQISND
+170 DHNGDIIKLQISND
-184 YAERDVSKFVS
+184 YAKDDGAKVAKFIS

-205 DNSEVLQ
+205 DNSEDLQ

-269 GAATDGT
+269 GATDQNVGA
-276 TGSTIGTGS
+276 GS
-285 GYLFPM
+285 GYLFPT
-291 LAKEKELPAISGKKN
+291 LAKEKNLPAISGKKD

-335 KLETTT
+335 KLVT
-341 TASTSGA
+341 STGVIKDKESN
-348 VKKTS
+348 
-353 DYTFDL
+353 YTFDL

-365 LLQPATWYKIN
+365 LLLPATWYKIN

-385 ESVIIDSF
+385 ESIIIDSF

>member
-8 LYIMYAV
+8 LYILYAV

-27 SDKEEGEKPSPENK
+27 SDKEEGEKPSLKSK

-48 ISVPGSENALNA
+48 ISVPGSESASDA
-60 TRIPGIPDPGTD
+60 TRIPDPGTD

-89 QLDMKKTVYYD
+89 QLDMKRTVYYD

-107 YSTNVVQHKET
+107 YSNNVVQHQHT

-125 SDNDGF
+125 SDNDGY
-131 HELMMVLP
+131 HEFMMSLP
-139 TGSCRIYGVTYTAG
+139 IGKCRIYGVTYTDG

-159 GVLKKISDDGE
+159 SKLKKISDDGI
-170 DHNDVILNLQISND
+170 DHNDDILKLQISND
-184 YAERDVSKFVS
+184 YAGNDVSKFIS

-205 DNSEVLQ
+205 DNSEDLQ

-269 GAATDGT
+269 GATNQNVGA
-276 TGSTIGTGS
+276 GS
-285 GYLFPM
+285 GYLFPT
-291 LAKEKELPAISGKKN
+291 LAKKKNLPAISGKKE

-335 KLETTT
+335 KLVT
-341 TASTSGA
+341 STGVIKDKESN
-348 VKKTS
+348 
-353 DYTFDL
+353 YTFDL

-365 LLQPATWYKIN
+365 LLLPATWYKIN

-385 ESVIIDSF
+385 ESIIIDSF

>member
-27 SDKEEGEKPSPENK
+27 SDKEEGEKPSLKSK

-48 ISVPGSENALNA
+48 ISVPGSENASDA
-60 TRIPGIPDPGTD
+60 TRIPDPGTD
-72 TGEHDDWD
+72 TGEHDDWN

-89 QLDMKKTVYYD
+89 QLDMKRTVYYD

-107 YSTNVVQHKET
+107 YSNNVVQHQHT

-125 SDNDGF
+125 SDNDGY
-131 HELMMVLP
+131 HEFMMSLP
-139 TGSCRIYGVTYTAG
+139 IGKCRIYGVTYTAG
-153 KGFDPE
+153 MGFDPE
-159 GVLKKISDDGE
+159 SKLKKISDDGK
-170 DHNDVILNLQISND
+170 DYNDDILKLQISND
-184 YAERDVSKFVS
+184 YAGNDVSKFIS

-205 DNSEVLQ
+205 DNSKDLQ

-269 GAATDGT
+269 GATDQNVGA
-276 TGSTIGTGS
+276 GS
-285 GYLFPM
+285 GYLFPT
-291 LAKEKELPAISGKKN
+291 LAKEENLHAISGKKD

-327 GHAPKITF
+327 GHTPKITF

-341 TASTSGA
+341 TASTGNA
-348 VKKTS
+348 DKKTS
-353 DYTFDL
+353 TYTFDL

-365 LLQPATWYKIN
+365 SLLPATWYKIN

-385 ESVIIDSF
+385 ESIIIDSF

>member
-27 SDKEEGEKPSPENK
+27 SDKEEGEKPSLKNK

-48 ISVPGSENALNA
+48 ISVPGSENASDA
-60 TRIPGIPDPGTD
+60 TRIPDPGTD
-72 TGEHDDWD
+72 TGEHDDWNK
-80 RLTVIIAYT
+80 LTIIIAYT
-89 QLDMKKTVYYD
+89 ESDMKKTVYYD

-107 YSTNVVQHKET
+107 YSSNVVQHKKT

-125 SDNDGF
+125 SDNDGY

-139 TGSCRIYGVTYTAG
+139 IGSCRIYGVTYTAEI
-153 KGFDPE
+153 GFDPE
-159 GVLKKISDDGE
+159 SELKKISDDGK
-170 DHNDVILNLQISND
+170 DHNDDILNLQISND
-184 YAERDVSKFVS
+184 YAGNDVSKFVS

-205 DNSEVLQ
+205 DNSEDLQ

-227 QLNRLAAKVDIQW
+227 QLNRLAAKVDIHW
-240 DAQSAYEKNTET
+240 DAQSAYEKNAET

-269 GAATDGT
+269 GATNQNVGA
-276 TGSTIGTGS
+276 GS
-285 GYLFPM
+285 GYLFPT
-291 LAKEKELPAISGKKN
+291 LAKGMNLPAISGKKD

-335 KLETTT
+335 KLVT
-341 TASTSGA
+341 STGVIKDKESN
-348 VKKTS
+348 
-353 DYTFDL
+353 YTFDL

-365 LLQPATWYKIN
+365 LLLPATWYKIN

-385 ESVIIDSF
+385 ESIIIDSF

>member
-1 MKKRFYI
+1 MNKRFYI

-27 SDKEEGEKPSPENK
+27 SDKEEGEKPSLKSK

-48 ISVPGSENALNA
+48 ISVPGSENASNA
-60 TRIPGIPDPGTD
+60 KTIRIPDPGTD
-72 TGEHDDWD
+72 TGEHDDWN

-89 QLDMKKTVYYD
+89 QLDMKRTVYYD

-107 YSTNVVQHKET
+107 YSSNVVQHKET

-125 SDNDGF
+125 SDNDGY

-139 TGSCRIYGVTYTAG
+139 IGSCRIYGVTYTAG
-153 KGFDPE
+153 KGFDPVDE
-159 GVLKKISDDGE
+159 LKKISDDGK
-170 DHNDVILNLQISND
+170 DHNGDIIKLQISND
-184 YAERDVSKFVS
+184 YAKDDGAKVAKFIS

-205 DNSEVLQ
+205 DNSKDLQ

-269 GAATDGT
+269 GAATAGT
-276 TGSTIGTGS
+276 TGPNVTGS
-285 GYLFPM
+285 GYLFPT
-291 LAKEKELPAISGKKN
+291 LAKEKNLPAISGKKD

-327 GHAPKITF
+327 GHTPKITF
-335 KLETTT
+335 KLVT
-341 TASTSGA
+341 STGVIKDKES
-348 VKKTS
+348 K
-353 DYTFDL
+353 YTFDL

-365 LLQPATWYKIN
+365 LLLPATWYKIN

-385 ESVIIDSF
+385 KSIIIDSF

>member
-27 SDKEEGEKPSPENK
+27 SDKEEGEKPSLKNK

-48 ISVPGSENALNA
+48 ISVPGSENASDA
-60 TRIPGIPDPGTD
+60 TRIPDPGTD
-72 TGEHDDWD
+72 TGEHDDWN

-89 QLDMKKTVYYD
+89 QLDMKRTVYYD
-100 TFTKDEF
+100 TFTKEEF
-107 YSTNVVQHKET
+107 YSSNVVQHKET

-125 SDNDGF
+125 SDNDGY
-131 HELMMVLP
+131 HEFMMSLP
-139 TGSCRIYGVTYTAG
+139 IGKCRIYGVTYTDG
-153 KGFDPE
+153 KGFDPVGE
-159 GVLKKISDDGE
+159 LNKISDDGK
-170 DHNDVILNLQISND
+170 DHNDDILNLQISND
-184 YAERDVSKFVS
+184 YAENDVSKFVS

-205 DNSEVLQ
+205 DNSEDLQ

-240 DAQSAYEKNTET
+240 DAQSAYEKSTET

-269 GAATDGT
+269 GATDQNVGA
-276 TGSTIGTGS
+276 GS
-285 GYLFPM
+285 GYLFPT
-291 LAKEKELPAISGKKN
+291 LAKEKNLPAISGKKD

-335 KLETTT
+335 KLVT
-341 TASTSGA
+341 STGVIKDKESN
-348 VKKTS
+348 
-353 DYTFDL
+353 YTFDL

-365 LLQPATWYKIN
+365 LLLPATWYKIN

-385 ESVIIDSF
+385 ESIIIDSF

>member
-27 SDKEEGEKPSPENK
+27 SDKEEGEKPSLKNK

-48 ISVPGSENALNA
+48 ISVPGSENASDA
-60 TRIPGIPDPGTD
+60 TRIPDPGTD
-72 TGEHDDWD
+72 TGEHDDWN
-80 RLTVIIAYT
+80 RLTIIIAYT
-89 QLDMKKTVYYD
+89 QLDMKRTVYYD
-100 TFTKDEF
+100 TFTKEEF
-107 YSTNVVQHKET
+107 YSNNVVQHQHT

-125 SDNDGF
+125 SDNDGY
-131 HELMMVLP
+131 HEFMMSLP
-139 TGSCRIYGVTYTAG
+139 IGKCRIYGVTYTAG
-153 KGFDPE
+153 MGFDPE
-159 GVLKKISDDGE
+159 SKLKKISDDGK
-170 DHNDVILNLQISND
+170 DHNDDILNLQISND
-184 YAERDVSKFVS
+184 YAGNDVSKFIS

-205 DNSEVLQ
+205 DNSEDLQ
-212 VSLNNIEEMRQYWRM
+212 VSLNNIEEMRQYWKM

-269 GAATDGT
+269 GATDQNVGA
-276 TGSTIGTGS
+276 GS
-285 GYLFPM
+285 GYLFPT
-291 LAKEKELPAISGKKN
+291 LAKKKNLPAISGKKE

-327 GHAPKITF
+327 GHTPKITF
-335 KLETTT
+335 KLVT
-341 TASTSGA
+341 STGVIKDKESN
-348 VKKTS
+348 
-353 DYTFDL
+353 YTFDL

-365 LLQPATWYKIN
+365 LLLPATWYKIN

-385 ESVIIDSF
+385 ESVSIDTF

>member
-27 SDKEEGEKPSPENK
+27 SDKEEGEKPSLKNK

-48 ISVPGSENALNA
+48 ISVPGSENASDA
-60 TRIPGIPDPGTD
+60 TRIPDPGTD
-72 TGEHDDWD
+72 TGEHDDWN
-80 RLTVIIAYT
+80 RLTIIIAYT
-89 QLDMKKTVYYD
+89 QLDMKRTVYYD
-100 TFTKDEF
+100 TFTKEEF
-107 YSTNVVQHKET
+107 YSNNVVQHQHT

-125 SDNDGF
+125 SDNDGY
-131 HELMMVLP
+131 HEFMMSLP
-139 TGSCRIYGVTYTAG
+139 IGKCRIYGVTYTDG
-153 KGFDPE
+153 KGFDPVGE
-159 GVLKKISDDGE
+159 LNKINDDGK
-170 DHNDVILNLQISND
+170 DHNGDIIKLQISND
-184 YAERDVSKFVS
+184 YAKDDGAKVAKFVS

-205 DNSEVLQ
+205 DNSKDLQ

-252 GNVQY
+252 GNVKY

-269 GAATDGT
+269 GATDQNVGA
-276 TGSTIGTGS
+276 GS
-285 GYLFPM
+285 GYLFPT
-291 LAKEKELPAISGKKN
+291 LAKEENLHAISGKKE

-335 KLETTT
+335 KLVT
-341 TASTSGA
+341 STGVIKDKESN
-348 VKKTS
+348 
-353 DYTFDL
+353 YTFDL

-365 LLQPATWYKIN
+365 LLLPATWYKIN

-385 ESVIIDSF
+385 ESIIIDSF

>member
-27 SDKEEGEKPSPENK
+27 SDKEEGEKPSLKNK

-48 ISVPGSENALNA
+48 ISVPGSENASNA
-60 TRIPGIPDPGTD
+60 KTTRTPDPGTD
-72 TGEHDDWD
+72 TGEHDDWN

-89 QLDMKKTVYYD
+89 QLDMKRTVYYD

-107 YSTNVVQHKET
+107 YSNNVVQHQHT

-125 SDNDGF
+125 SDNDGY
-131 HELMMVLP
+131 HEFMMSLP
-139 TGSCRIYGVTYTAG
+139 IGKCRIYGVTYTDG
-153 KGFDPE
+153 KGFDPVGE
-159 GVLKKISDDGE
+159 LNKIKDDGK
-170 DHNDVILNLQISND
+170 DHNDDILNLQISND
-184 YAERDVSKFVS
+184 YAGNDVSKFVS

-205 DNSEVLQ
+205 DNSKDLQ

-240 DAQSAYEKNTET
+240 DAQGAYEKNTET

-269 GAATDGT
+269 GATDQNVGA
-276 TGSTIGTGS
+276 GS
-285 GYLFPM
+285 GYLFPT
-291 LAKEKELPAISGKKN
+291 LAKEKNLPAISGKKD

-327 GHAPKITF
+327 GHTPKITF
-335 KLETTT
+335 KLVT
-341 TASTSGA
+341 STGVIKDKESN
-348 VKKTS
+348 
-353 DYTFDL
+353 YTFDL

-365 LLQPATWYKIN
+365 LLLPATWYKIN

-385 ESVIIDSF
+385 ESIIIDSF

>member
-8 LYIMYAV
+8 LYILYAV

-27 SDKEEGEKPSPENK
+27 SDKEEGEKPSLKNK

-48 ISVPGSENALNA
+48 ISVPGSENASDA
-60 TRIPGIPDPGTD
+60 TRIPDPGTD
-72 TGEHDDWD
+72 TGEHDDWN

-89 QLDMKKTVYYD
+89 QLDMKRTVYYD
-100 TFTKDEF
+100 TFTKEEF
-107 YSTNVVQHKET
+107 YSSNVVQHKET

-125 SDNDGF
+125 SDNDGY
-131 HELMMVLP
+131 HEFMMSLP
-139 TGSCRIYGVTYTAG
+139 IGKCRIYGVTYTDG
-153 KGFDPE
+153 KGFDPVGE
-159 GVLKKISDDGE
+159 LNKISDDGK
-170 DHNDVILNLQISND
+170 DHNDDILNLQISND
-184 YAERDVSKFVS
+184 YAENDVSKFVS

-205 DNSEVLQ
+205 DNSEDLQ

-240 DAQSAYEKNTET
+240 DAQSAYEKSTET

-269 GAATDGT
+269 GATDQNVGA
-276 TGSTIGTGS
+276 GS
-285 GYLFPM
+285 GYLFPT
-291 LAKEKELPAISGKKN
+291 LAKEKNLPAISGKKD

-327 GHAPKITF
+327 GHTPKITF
-335 KLETTT
+335 KLVT
-341 TASTSGA
+341 STGVIKDKESN
-348 VKKTS
+348 
-353 DYTFDL
+353 YTFDL

-365 LLQPATWYKIN
+365 LLLPATWYKIN

-385 ESVIIDSF
+385 ESIIIDSF

>member
-27 SDKEEGEKPSPENK
+27 SDKEEGEKPSLKNK

-48 ISVPGSENALNA
+48 ISVPGSENASDA
-60 TRIPGIPDPGTD
+60 TRIPDPGTD
-72 TGEHDDWD
+72 SGEHDDWN
-80 RLTVIIAYT
+80 RLTIIIAYT
-89 QLDMKKTVYYD
+89 QLDMKRTVYYD
-100 TFTKDEF
+100 TFTKEEF
-107 YSTNVVQHKET
+107 YSNNVVQHQHT

-125 SDNDGF
+125 SDNDGY
-131 HELMMVLP
+131 HEFMMSLP
-139 TGSCRIYGVTYTAG
+139 IGKCRIYGVTYTDG
-153 KGFDPE
+153 KGFDPVGE
-159 GVLKKISDDGE
+159 LNKIKDDGK
-170 DHNDVILNLQISND
+170 DHNGDIIKLQISND
-184 YAERDVSKFVS
+184 YAKDDGAKVAKFIS

-205 DNSEVLQ
+205 DNSEDLQ

-269 GAATDGT
+269 GATNQNVGA
-276 TGSTIGTGS
+276 GS
-285 GYLFPM
+285 GYLFPT
-291 LAKEKELPAISGKKN
+291 LAKKKNLPAISGKKE

-335 KLETTT
+335 KLVT
-341 TASTSGA
+341 STGVIKDKESN
-348 VKKTS
+348 
-353 DYTFDL
+353 YTFDL

-365 LLQPATWYKIN
+365 LLLPATWYKIN

-385 ESVIIDSF
+385 ESIIIDSF

>member
-1 MKKRFYI
+1 MNKRFYI

-27 SDKEEGEKPSPENK
+27 SDKEEGEKPSLKSK

-48 ISVPGSENALNA
+48 ISVPGSENASNA
-60 TRIPGIPDPGTD
+60 KTIRIPDPGTD
-72 TGEHDDWD
+72 TGEHDDWN

-89 QLDMKKTVYYD
+89 QLDMKRTVYYD
-100 TFTKDEF
+100 TFTKEEF
-107 YSTNVVQHKET
+107 YSNNVVQHQHT

-125 SDNDGF
+125 SDNDGY

-139 TGSCRIYGVTYTAG
+139 IGSCRIYGVTYTAG
-153 KGFDPE
+153 KGFDPVDE
-159 GVLKKISDDGE
+159 LKKISDDGK
-170 DHNDVILNLQISND
+170 DHNGDIIKLQISND
-184 YAERDVSKFVS
+184 YAKDDGAKVAKFIS

-205 DNSEVLQ
+205 DNSKDLQ

-269 GAATDGT
+269 GAATAGT
-276 TGSTIGTGS
+276 TGPNVTGS
-285 GYLFPM
+285 GYLFPT
-291 LAKEKELPAISGKKN
+291 LAKEKNLPAISGKKD

-327 GHAPKITF
+327 GHTPKITF
-335 KLETTT
+335 KLVT
-341 TASTSGA
+341 STGVIKDKES
-348 VKKTS
+348 K
-353 DYTFDL
+353 YTFDL

-365 LLQPATWYKIN
+365 LLLPATWYKIN

-385 ESVIIDSF
+385 KSIIIDSF